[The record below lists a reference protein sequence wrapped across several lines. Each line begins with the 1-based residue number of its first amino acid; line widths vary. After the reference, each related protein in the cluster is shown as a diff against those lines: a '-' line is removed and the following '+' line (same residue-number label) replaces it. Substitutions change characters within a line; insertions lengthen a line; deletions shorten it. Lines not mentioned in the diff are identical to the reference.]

1 MIYLDN
7 SATTKPDPSVLKSF
21 QQVNTQ
27 YYGNPSSI
35 HEFGSE
41 VDRLQ
46 QRAREQAA
54 ELLHVQPDEVV
65 FTSGGTEANNMAI
78 KGIALQHQQRG
89 KHIITSAIEH
99 PAVYDACK
107 SLERLGF
114 SVTIIPVDETGVVDV
129 VAIAEA
135 IREETILISVMHVN
149 NETGAIQPLEEIGTL
164 VRKHPKIFFHVD
176 AVQALGKIDVPLKKA
191 NIHLCSF
198 SGHKIHGLKGTGILY
213 VKKGVTLFPLFHGGG
228 QEGNLRSGTENVA
241 GNVAFVRALRL
252 ILERQKT
259 DYAHLV
265 HLQKLLLAGLE
276 EISGLRINSSKNDAP
291 HIVNVSVPPLK
302 PEVMIHALYEKGI
315 VLSTKSACSS
325 KEMDKSRVLE
335 AYGLEDAFTRSAL
348 RISLTYDNTE
358 AEINTF
364 LHVFKEVLQQLK
376 EIME

>member
-7 SATTKPDPSVLKSF
+7 SATTKPEPSVLKSF
-21 QQVNTQ
+21 QQVNEK

-35 HEFGSE
+35 HEFGAE

-54 ELLHVQPDEVV
+54 DLLHIQADEVV

-107 SLERLGF
+107 SLEQLGF
-114 SVTIIPVDETGVVDV
+114 TVTIIPVDETGIVNVS
-129 VAIAEA
+129 AIAEA
-135 IREETILISVMHVN
+135 IREDTILISVMHVN
-149 NETGAIQPLEEIGTL
+149 NETGAIQPIKEIGAL
-164 VRKHPKIFFHVD
+164 VKRYPKIFFHVD
-176 AVQALGKIDVPLKKA
+176 AVQALGKINVPLKEA
-191 NIHLCSF
+191 NVHLCSF
-198 SGHKIHGLKGTGILY
+198 YGHKIHGLKGTGMLY
-213 VKKGVTLFPLFHGGG
+213 VKQGVTLFPLFHGGG
-228 QEGNLRSGTENVA
+228 QESNLRSGTENVA

-265 HLQKLLLAGLE
+265 HLQKILLAGLV
-276 EISGLRINSSKNDAP
+276 EIPGVHINSNEKDAP

-302 PEVMIHALYEKGI
+302 PEVMIHDLYEKGI

-335 AYGLEDAFTRSAL
+335 AYGLDEQYTRSAL

-358 AEINTF
+358 AEIQTF
-364 LHVFKEVLQQLK
+364 LQVFKEVLQQLK